1 MGYYYSDSSKA
12 LKNDRKYSQRKK
24 FLFLSPKHQSGD
36 TALHYQSYFMCTYYY
51 FIDAILF
58 YSLHKCTFDIMY
70 FFIKTLLKWNDRL
83 IYIKY
88 IDPNLYNTYPLFSNQ
103 LAGWVSF
110 NADLIIVPQDISRVF
125 QGLLRSDPRTIKD
138 KASFTRLWIHE
149 VSRVISDKLVDSN
162 DREQFLGIVN
172 YQLAKYFDTTYQ
184 LIVPFPPLVFCEC
197 QQINVTYHEVHNI
210 HAFCMS
216 LMKSPKFEN
225 QIANFIVFV
234 SKKFLNRFSR
244 KLMISL

>member
-1 MGYYYSDSSKA
+1 MIQRFWWKFVLKFRLAQINGLLLFWFVKSFEEWSQVQSKKEVSLSFA
-12 LKNDRKYSQRKK
+12 KTTVWRCSPSLSE
-24 FLFLSPKHQSGD
+24 LFYVYIPTIILLMQ
-36 TALHYQSYFMCTYYY
+36 YY
-51 FIDAILF
+51 FTHYINVHLLLCI
-58 YSLHKCTFDIMY
+58 

-88 IDPNLYNTYPLFSNQ
+88 IDPNWYNTYPLFSNQ

-197 QQINVTYHEVHNI
+197 QY
-210 HAFCMS
+210 
-216 LMKSPKFEN
+216 
-225 QIANFIVFV
+225 
-234 SKKFLNRFSR
+234 
-244 KLMISL
+244 

>member
-1 MGYYYSDSSKA
+1 MIQRFWWKFVLKFRMAQINGLLLFWFVKSFEEWSQVQSKKEVSLSFAKTTVWRYSPSLSE
-12 LKNDRKYSQRKK
+12 
-24 FLFLSPKHQSGD
+24 LFYVYI
-36 TALHYQSYFMCTYYY
+36 TTYYY

-88 IDPNLYNTYPLFSNQ
+88 IDPNGYNTYPLFSNQ

-110 NADLIIVPQDISRVF
+110 NVDLIIVPQDISRVF

-184 LIVPFPPLVFCEC
+184 LIVPFPPLVFCEWQC
-197 QQINVTYHEVHNI
+197 
-210 HAFCMS
+210 
-216 LMKSPKFEN
+216 
-225 QIANFIVFV
+225 
-234 SKKFLNRFSR
+234 
-244 KLMISL
+244 

>member
-1 MGYYYSDSSKA
+1 MLNNDSKILVEICIKIQNGANKWATIILIRQKLWRMIASTVKERSFSFFRQNTSLA
-12 LKNDRKYSQRKK
+12 IQPFIIRAILCVHTIILLMQ
-24 FLFLSPKHQSGD
+24 
-36 TALHYQSYFMCTYYY
+36 YY
-51 FIDAILF
+51 FTHYINVHLLLCI
-58 YSLHKCTFDIMY
+58 

-88 IDPNLYNTYPLFSNQ
+88 IDPNWYNTYPLFSNQ

-184 LIVPFPPLVFCEC
+184 LIVPFPPLVFCEWQC
-197 QQINVTYHEVHNI
+197 
-210 HAFCMS
+210 
-216 LMKSPKFEN
+216 
-225 QIANFIVFV
+225 
-234 SKKFLNRFSR
+234 
-244 KLMISL
+244 